1 MLQADEVCAWSLLRE
16 GTWSE
21 TRIPRL
27 RTYIIISGVLFALI
41 AVAHVARVV
50 LEGPH
55 LLRQPVFDVA
65 TALAIG
71 VALWAFRV
79 LRR

>member
-1 MLQADEVCAWSLLRE
+1 
-16 GTWSE
+16 
-21 TRIPRL
+21 L